1 MEDRHQCITEIFPSL
16 RHSKGTIDCFLSHI
30 VLPKAMKEFPSKL
43 SASGWDVGAVKS
55 HPTTGFSGTNDSRQ
69 VLPLRVRY
77 IDSEKQNHT
86 NALVLAYLLQDE
98 NSVKLLPS
106 QTDAERLLEIVDAME
121 LPTRVILDAG
131 AQILELSNFQVVETW
146 LRISNSND
154 IKAKAVIFFNDHEK
168 LSVLDHNGCVERLQT
183 SPFSKHLQECL
194 VYLDQAHT
202 WGTDLKM
209 PKQYQAAVTLGAN
222 LTKDALVQACMRMQ
236 KLSKGQSIVFCIPE
250 EIQTKILQCTSKSC
264 STEIEVSV
272 LLVWAIAETWADM
285 RRNIPLWAAQGHRY
299 EDYKD
304 CLNGAE
310 ATVEQAKSFL
320 ETEAQSLED
329 RYRPRPGN
337 LSDAIKDRDTIN
349 SSIREIL
356 KRYRDFEAVSLDTA
370 TLQEEQERELSTE
383 IEEEREVQRPA
394 PMEAEKHKLHPDL
407 VRLVDAGVFPER
419 SSAFIS
425 AFQTLKSTSAA
436 KQFDLEQFPEDLLM
450 TADFE
455 RTAKH
460 PQGVMSDSYVSDS
473 YLRPLQ

>member
-1 MEDRHQCITEIFPSL
+1 MKDRHQCITEIFPSL
-16 RHSKGTIDCFLSHI
+16 RHSKGAIDCFLSHI

-337 LSDAIKDRDTIN
+337 LSDAMKDRDTIN

-370 TLQEEQERELSTE
+370 TLQEEQERELSPE